1 MNDRCKIVV
10 FSDKAYNA
18 IICETLRWHPAETG
32 GFLLGHKLDNGTW
45 YVIEAIPPGY
55 SENNR
60 QDRVYHEIGYFEP
73 NTTFSE
79 YLSNTV
85 ANQYACPLTLLG
97 LWHRHPGSMD
107 VFSGTDDET
116 NSRLARSHDGIISG
130 LVNVDPNFRMTMRY
144 VLNNGNNGYSV
155 TGKPHYKIVDIEV
168 GTDLIPDDFLKLK
181 YCNGINSNLNPEVD
195 QVNSDYEKTKPL
207 DIRNTIQG
215 NLNREGENYVE
226 VQDETPSWINDLA
239 KIWNILK
246 KNKIMSLIALIMVI
260 VSIFSFKTAIE
271 WGKSGVET
279 VISWFSYDDKKEPCI
294 SKDEITLKVG
304 DDITLTAENV
314 TKDDK
319 VGWKSSN
326 ESIATVNKKGKVH
339 AKDEGDVE
347 ITLTVNGKDVDVC
360 QVEIEEVKSEKPKT
374 PIYKLSAEE
383 MTLEV
388 NKTGVL
394 TMEGV
399 EDASEIEWTSADNS
413 VATVSNGEVTAIL
426 AGTTNIL
433 ASIAGENYKCK
444 VKVEPKE
451 EAKEV
456 EDVRI
461 IIPSYH
467 NSKKGELSLSAMTT
481 YTFVPEITGDA
492 VKELIQFSSDN
503 PEIAT
508 ITNSGKVTLKAL
520 GTVKITVSYNGKE
533 QDTFMLTIK
542 Q

>member
-1 MNDRCKIVV
+1 MESYSMNDRCKIVV

-79 YLSNTV
+79 YLSNTI
-85 ANQYACPLTLLG
+85 ADQYACPLTLLG

-215 NLNREGENYVE
+215 NLNRESENYVE
-226 VQDETPSWINDLA
+226 AQDETPSWMNDLT

-246 KNKIMSLIALIMVI
+246 KNKIMSLIALILVI

-279 VISWFSYDDKKEPCI
+279 VISWFSDDDKKEPCI
-294 SKDEITLKVG
+294 SEDEVTLKVG
-304 DDITLTAENV
+304 DDFILTAKNV
-314 TKDDK
+314 TKK
-319 VGWKSSN
+319 QKEKISWKSTKDR
-326 ESIATVNKKGKVH
+326 IATVDANGKIIAH
-339 AKDEGDVE
+339 KEGTAK
-347 ITLTVNGKDVDVC
+347 ITLHIGDKLIGTCDV
-360 QVEIEEVKSEKPKT
+360 QVVKKEETKLPD
-374 PIYKLSAEE
+374 YKLSATELE
-383 MTLEV
+383 LNVNDTGILTLI
-388 NKTGVL
+388 
-394 TMEGV
+394 GV
-399 EDASEIEWTSADNS
+399 EDVSEIKWNSTDKS
-413 VATVSNGEVTAIL
+413 VATVTNGEIV
-426 AGTTNIL
+426 
-433 ASIAGENYKCK
+433 
-444 VKVEPKE
+444 
-451 EAKEV
+451 
-456 EDVRI
+456 
-461 IIPSYH
+461 
-467 NSKKGELSLSAMTT
+467 SKKAGCVKISATLHGKEYVCDVT
-481 YTFVPEITGDA
+481 
-492 VKELIQFSSDN
+492 VKEL
-503 PEIAT
+503 
-508 ITNSGKVTLKAL
+508 
-520 GTVKITVSYNGKE
+520 
-533 QDTFMLTIK
+533 
-542 Q
+542 

>member
-79 YLSNTV
+79 YLSNTI

-144 VLNNGNNGYSV
+144 VLNNGYSV

-226 VQDETPSWINDLA
+226 VQDETPSWMNDLT

-246 KNKIMSLIALIMVI
+246 KHKIMSLIALILVI

-279 VISWFSYDDKKEPCI
+279 VISWFSDDDKKEPCI

-319 VGWKSSN
+319 VDWKSSN
-326 ESIATVNKKGKVH
+326 KSIATVDKEGKVQ
-339 AKDEGDVE
+339 AKKEGDIE
-347 ITLTVNGKDVDVC
+347 ITLIVNDKKVDVC
-360 QVEIEEVKSEKPKT
+360 QVEIEEEKSEKPKT

-399 EDASEIEWTSADNS
+399 EDASKIEWTSTDNS
-413 VATVSNGEVTAIL
+413 VATVDKNGKIEPKKAGQTTITATIGDKEYACRVL
-426 AGTTNIL
+426 
-433 ASIAGENYKCK
+433 
-444 VKVEPKE
+444 VEPDTE
-451 EAKEV
+451 
-456 EDVRI
+456 
-461 IIPSYH
+461 
-467 NSKKGELSLSAMTT
+467 T
-481 YTFVPEITGDA
+481 EITDE
-492 VKELIQFSSDN
+492 VIIELPGWKKSGTASLAITAKPYKMDFTTSREIDTKLLNFRSEDTS
-503 PEIAT
+503 IAT
-508 ITNSGKVTLKAL
+508 ITREGMVTPFKVGKVSI
-520 GTVKITVSYNGKE
+520 VVSYDGKD
-533 QDTFMLTIK
+533 QDSLLLTITDK
-542 Q
+542 